1 MFHRVWSQS
10 GQRSGRSLD
19 PSPWTTEPGGSQS
32 RHGLS
37 PTTKINQSSLS
48 EGDLR
53 GGPESPTKPGLYW
66 CQNETTSRAL
76 MLEVRVTHGELTVWW
91 LNQDE
96 PVANL
101 KGRWRGPIP
110 PSSGP
115 GSHETLAQEFH
126 WSELGREGLH
136 WKYNQF
142 LPAARV
148 FRKQSFCTTPP
159 CEAPMFGEPALVT
172 DDTNETSLRHGS

>member
-1 MFHRVWSQS
+1 MMFHRVLSQS

-53 GGPESPTKPGLYW
+53 GGPESPTKPGVYW

-76 MLEVRVTHGELTVWW
+76 RLEVRVTHGELT
-91 LNQDE
+91 
-96 PVANL
+96 
-101 KGRWRGPIP
+101 
-110 PSSGP
+110 
-115 GSHETLAQEFH
+115 EFH

-142 LPAARV
+142 PPAAQV

-172 DDTNETSLRHGS
+172 DDTKETSLRHGS